1 MASWWEDLAAH
12 QARGALLLADPR
24 LDFLEVAHA
33 IAADDHKRVEGW
45 LRDGTLRRAG
55 DADRLAY
62 EANGQARFQLVVVQ
76 PWVLAQELVGQPGS
90 SSAS

>member
-33 IAADDHKRVEGW
+33 LAADDHKCVEGW
-45 LRDGTLRRAG
+45 LRDGRLRRAG

-62 EANGQARFQLVVVQ
+62 EANGQARFQIVVVQ
-76 PWVLAQELVGQPGS
+76 PWVLAQELVGQPS